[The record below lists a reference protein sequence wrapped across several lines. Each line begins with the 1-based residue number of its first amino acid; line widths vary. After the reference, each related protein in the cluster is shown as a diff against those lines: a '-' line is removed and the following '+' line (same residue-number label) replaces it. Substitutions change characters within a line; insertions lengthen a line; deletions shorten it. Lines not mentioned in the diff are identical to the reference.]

1 MRKQIKYPNAP
12 KKPNPDDPLP
22 PPSKKI
28 TLKYKTLD
36 RWIIKNKTKT
46 TTTKQPDYYSVLHD
60 YYSVLHR
67 LKTIVKQFFMF
78 FFQHFKQMR

>member
-22 PPSKKI
+22 PSKKL

-36 RWIIKNKTKT
+36 RWIIKNKTK
-46 TTTKQPDYYSVLHD
+46 KQQQLSNLIITLYYMIITL
-60 YYSVLHR
+60 YY
-67 LKTIVKQFFMF
+67 ID
-78 FFQHFKQMR
+78 

>member
-12 KKPNPDDPLP
+12 KKPNPYDPLPPPP

-36 RWIIKNKTKT
+36 RWIIKNKTK
-46 TTTKQPDYYSVLHD
+46 KQQQLSNLIITLYYMIITL
-60 YYSVLHR
+60 YY
-67 LKTIVKQFFMF
+67 ID
-78 FFQHFKQMR
+78 